1 MVNLNKKINGKAGCR
16 TIKSGFNSQENLVDR
31 AKYYLLKQ
39 GVRPCQIKSL
49 EYVHAGMCD
58 IVEEGYLKIVAN
70 IILKQ
75 MGMNTHSV
83 LNRGSFGLYD
93 VAVMNA
99 KEMFYISSF
108 FMDNDSIGCILSSV
122 ETGNPLL
129 MFCPD
134 IDWDAEYK

>member
-1 MVNLNKKINGKAGCR
+1 MVNLNKKINAETGSN
-16 TIKSGFNSQENLVDR
+16 TIKSRFYTQENLEDR
-31 AKYYLLKQ
+31 AKYFLMRK
-39 GVRPCQIKSL
+39 GVKPSQIKGL
-49 EYVHAGMCD
+49 EYIHADMCD

-83 LNRGSFGLYD
+83 LWNRGFGLYD

-99 KEMFYISSF
+99 TEMFYISSF

-134 IDWDAEYK
+134 IDWDTEYK